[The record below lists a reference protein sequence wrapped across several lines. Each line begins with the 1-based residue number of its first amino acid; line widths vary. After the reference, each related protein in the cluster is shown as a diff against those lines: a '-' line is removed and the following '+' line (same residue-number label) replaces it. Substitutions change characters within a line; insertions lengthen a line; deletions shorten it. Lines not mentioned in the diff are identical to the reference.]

1 MVLGSCGRG
10 SKHALATLFNPT
22 FNATPLA
29 TMPETPATDKRA
41 RDRRAPP
48 AVRDAVALA
57 STLIEA
63 TLVAQRAGTLD
74 ELVRQRPRAARWL
87 MRRFH
92 PLLVGTVGDA
102 LEVEQ
107 PLVLAADLLLRWALT
122 QLRPDREPGFGGIE
136 SKAWLDLTAWR
147 PMLAATCYA
156 GVLPVP
162 EFRERYRR
170 RIDEPAIDNLCGLWG
185 VGPSTFYRHLDRAKR
200 TMAELLVRE
209 PIGVPVRFA
218 LRRWLQSEV
227 ARRQGLASA
236 QQRADW
242 HRRQAERA
250 LPRHDIG
257 SALWHHLAA
266 ADVRGFIHALQL
278 DALQSANHPET
289 DALVERLAAGA
300 LTPRD
305 RVEVELARAAL
316 ARTRNTAE
324 RAQHAIEQA
333 LQVAVTAHD
342 KLSMGIAYGAL
353 GAFHETRDADR
364 AFACYED
371 SAQCLQQADPQ
382 RSDRAAIEAYLT
394 TLTRLAWLY
403 LQRNDP
409 RAKTVLERAQQIGG
423 DIDVPD
429 EIAGMLAQSWG
440 ELARRSGQLREALQ
454 HKQRALNIFERVGD
468 RRSVLATW
476 LNLSSIYA
484 ELHQFARA
492 IDYAQRI
499 LEVAARQDVEPQIV
513 AGTHL
518 NLGATYYLQGR
529 YDDAIAQ
536 YQQALDAC
544 VRSGLRLD
552 ATRAHFN
559 LAEAHYKRFQTSH
572 DVRDERNGDR
582 HVDAVL
588 HAPLAGS
595 SPALLELARKLKTDV
610 LGQLQELEKDRL
622 IPEESAVHLDQMT
635 EIQRQRA
642 VLAVPLS
649 PEAHVRARLA
659 IARAYLD
666 ISMKEREAAL
676 ELIARHGLGTSFT
689 HELGALRD
697 AFDRELTREQ
707 RLLGVWHAGAADLLP
722 EAARVALIEC
732 MLDRGSINKS
742 AYADL
747 CKVSPATASKHLA
760 LLAERGLLQQTGKG
774 PSTRYLLR
782 E

>member
-1 MVLGSCGRG
+1 
-10 SKHALATLFNPT
+10 
-22 FNATPLA
+22 
-29 TMPETPATDKRA
+29 MPETHATDKRA
-41 RDRRAPP
+41 RDRRARP
-48 AVRDAVALA
+48 AVHDVVSLA
-57 STLIEA
+57 STLIDA
-63 TLVAQRAGTLD
+63 ALLAQRAGTLD
-74 ELVRQRPRAARWL
+74 ELVRQHPRAARWL
-87 MRRFH
+87 MRRYQ
-92 PLLVGTVGDA
+92 PLLIGTLGDA

-122 QLRPDREPGFGGIE
+122 QLRPDREPGFEAIDGR
-136 SKAWLDLTAWR
+136 AWLDLTAWR
-147 PMLAATCYA
+147 PMLAAACYA
-156 GVLPVP
+156 GVLRVP

-170 RIDEPAIDNLCGLWG
+170 RADEPAIENLCGLWG

-200 TMAELLVRE
+200 TLAELLVRE
-209 PIGVPVRFA
+209 PIGVPMRFA
-218 LRRWLQSEV
+218 LRRWLQNEV
-227 ARRQGLASA
+227 ARRQGLETAEQRSA
-236 QQRADW
+236 W
-242 HRRQAERA
+242 HLRQAERA
-250 LPRHDIG
+250 LQQHDVG
-257 SALWHHLAA
+257 SALWHRLTA

-300 LTPRD
+300 LTARD
-305 RVEVELARAAL
+305 RVDVALARVAL
-316 ARTRNTAE
+316 ARTRNMPD
-324 RAQHAIEQA
+324 RAQQACEQA
-333 LQVAVTAHD
+333 LQIAVAARD
-342 KLSMGIAYGAL
+342 KLLMGIAYGAL

-382 RSDRAAIEAYLT
+382 RSDHAAIAAYLT

-423 DIDVPD
+423 EIDVPD

-454 HKQRALNIFERVGD
+454 HKQRALNIFERLGD

-484 ELHQFARA
+484 ELQQFERA

-513 AGTHL
+513 AGTHV
-518 NLGATYYLQGR
+518 NLGATYFLQER
-529 YDDAIAQ
+529 YDDAIEQ
-536 YQQALDAC
+536 YLQALDAS
-544 VRSGLRLD
+544 VRSGLRME

-572 DVRDERNGDR
+572 DARDEQRGDV
-582 HVDAVL
+582 HVEAVL
-588 HAPLAGS
+588 NAPMSESG
-595 SPALLELARKLKTDV
+595 PAARELARKLKEEM
-610 LGQLQELEKDRL
+610 LGSADQAANDRL

-642 VLAVPLS
+642 VLAVPIS

-666 ISMKEREAAL
+666 ISTQEREAAL
-676 ELIARHGLGTSFT
+676 ELIERHGLGTSFT
-689 HELGALRD
+689 HELGALRA

-707 RLLGVWHAGAADLLP
+707 KLLGHWRESAADLLP
-722 EAARVALIEC
+722 QDTCVSVIEW
-732 MLDRGSINKS
+732 LLKRGSINKS
-742 AYADL
+742 GYADL
-747 CKVSPATASKHLA
+747 CSVSPATASKHLT
-760 LLAERGLLQQTGKG
+760 LLTERGLLQQTGKG
-774 PSTRYLLR
+774 PSTRYLLS

>member
-1 MVLGSCGRG
+1 MRTARAAGAPL
-10 SKHALATLFNPT
+10 
-22 FNATPLA
+22 LA

-41 RDRRAPP
+41 RDRRAMP

-57 STLIEA
+57 STLIDA
-63 TLVAQRAGTLD
+63 ALLAQRAGTLD

-87 MRRFH
+87 MRRFQ
-92 PLLVGTVGDA
+92 PLLLGTVGDA

-107 PLVLAADLLLRWALT
+107 PLVMAADLLLRWALT
-122 QLRPDREPGFGGIE
+122 QLRPDREPGFDAIDR
-136 SKAWLDLTAWR
+136 KAWLDLTAWR

-156 GVLPVP
+156 GVLSVP

-170 RIDEPAIDNLCGLWG
+170 RADEPAIENLCGLWG

-200 TMAELLVRE
+200 TIAELLVRE
-209 PIGVPVRFA
+209 PIGVPMRFA

-227 ARRQGLASA
+227 ARRQGLHS
-236 QQRADW
+236 QEQRTTW

-250 LPRHDIG
+250 LQRHDVG

-266 ADVRGFIHALQL
+266 ADVRSFIHALQL
-278 DALQSANHPET
+278 DAQQSANHPET

-300 LTPRD
+300 LAPRD
-305 RVEVELARAAL
+305 RLDVELARAAL
-316 ARTRNTAE
+316 ARTRSMPE
-324 RAQHAIEQA
+324 RAQQACEQA
-333 LQVAVTAHD
+333 LQIAVAARD
-342 KLSMGIAYGAL
+342 KLLMGIAYGAL

-423 DIDVPD
+423 AIDVPD
-429 EIAGMLAQSWG
+429 EIAGMMAQSWG

-454 HKQRALNIFERVGD
+454 HKQRALNIYERVGD
-468 RRSVLATW
+468 RRAVLATW

-484 ELHQFARA
+484 ELQQFERA

-499 LEVAARQDVEPQIV
+499 LEVTARQDVEPQIV
-513 AGTHL
+513 AGTHV

-529 YDDAIAQ
+529 YDDAIDQ
-536 YQQALDAC
+536 YQQALDAS
-544 VRSGLRLD
+544 VRSGLRLE

-559 LAEAHYKRFQTSH
+559 LAEAHYKRFQISM
-572 DVRDERNGDR
+572 DVRDERSGDL

-588 HAPLAGS
+588 NAPLAES
-595 SPALLELARKLKTDV
+595 SPAARELARKLKEEM
-610 LGQLQELEKDRL
+610 LGSAEPAANDRL
-622 IPEESAVHLDQMT
+622 VSEESAVHVDEMA

-642 VLAVPLS
+642 VLAVPIS

-666 ISMKEREAAL
+666 ISTQEREAAL

-689 HELGALRD
+689 QELGALRA

-707 RLLGVWHAGAADLLP
+707 RLLGAWRDGAADLLP
-722 EAARVALIEC
+722 EAVRVALIEW
-732 MLDRGSINKS
+732 LLHRDSINKS
-742 AYADL
+742 AYAEL
-747 CKVSPATASKHLA
+747 CNVSPATASKHLSA
-760 LLAERGLLQQTGKG
+760 LTERGLLQQIGKG
-774 PSTRYLLR
+774 PSTRYLLPD
-782 E
+782 

>member
-1 MVLGSCGRG
+1 
-10 SKHALATLFNPT
+10 
-22 FNATPLA
+22 
-29 TMPETPATDKRA
+29 MPESPSTEKPSRT
-41 RDRRAPP
+41 
-48 AVRDAVALA
+48 VRVSNEASDAVARA
-57 STLIEA
+57 AALIEA
-63 TLVAQRAGTLD
+63 ALVAQRAGTLH

-87 MRRFH
+87 MRRFE
-92 PLLVGTVGDA
+92 PLVVGAVGDA

-107 PLVLAADLLLRWALT
+107 PLVLMADLLLRWALT
-122 QLRPDREPGFGGIE
+122 QLRPDREPSFDGIQP
-136 SKAWLDLTAWR
+136 KAWLDLTAWR

-156 GVLPVP
+156 GVLAVP

-170 RIDEPAIDNLCGLWG
+170 RAGEPAIENLCGLWS

-209 PIGVPVRFA
+209 PIGLPMRFA
-218 LRRWLQSEV
+218 LRRWLQAEV
-227 ARRQGLASA
+227 ARRQGLDTAE
-236 QQRADW
+236 QRVAW

-250 LPRHDIG
+250 LQRHDIG
-257 SALWHHLAA
+257 SALWHRLAA
-266 ADVRGFIHALQL
+266 TDVRGFIQALQV

-289 DALVERLAAGA
+289 DALIERLAAGA
-300 LTPRD
+300 LTARD
-305 RVEVELARAAL
+305 RMDVELARAAL
-316 ARTRNTAE
+316 ARTRNMPE
-324 RAQHAIEQA
+324 RALQACEQA
-333 LQVAVTAHD
+333 LQTAVAAHD
-342 KLSMGIAYGAL
+342 KLLMGIAYGAL

-371 SAQCLQQADPQ
+371 SAECLRQADPE
-382 RSDRAAIEAYLT
+382 RSDQAAIGAYLT

-409 RAKTVLERAQQIGG
+409 RAKTVLERTQQIGG
-423 DIDVPD
+423 AIEVPD

-440 ELARRSGQLREALQ
+440 ELARRSGQLREALE
-454 HKQRALNIFERVGD
+454 HKQRALNIFERLGD

-484 ELHQFARA
+484 ELQQFERA

-499 LEVAARQDVEPQIV
+499 LDVAARQDVEPQIV
-513 AGTHL
+513 AGTHV

-529 YDDAIAQ
+529 HDAAIEQ
-536 YQQALDAC
+536 YHQALDAS
-544 VRSGLRLD
+544 VRSGLRLES
-552 ATRAHFN
+552 TRAHFN
-559 LAEAHYKRFQTSH
+559 LAEAYYKRFQTSH
-572 DVRDERNGDR
+572 DARDERSGDM

-588 HAPLAGS
+588 HAPMAES

-610 LGQLQELEKDRL
+610 LGQLAETEKDRL
-622 IPEESAVHLDQMT
+622 LPQESAIHLDEMS

-642 VLAVPLS
+642 VLAVPIS

-689 HELGALRD
+689 QELGALRA

-707 RLLGVWHAGAADLLP
+707 RLLGRWHEDAADLVP
-722 EAARVALIEC
+722 EALRASLIEW
-732 MLDRGSINKS
+732 LLGRDSINKS

-747 CKVSPATASKHLA
+747 CGVSPATASKHLA

-774 PSTRYLLR
+774 PSTRYLLPD
-782 E
+782 

>member
-1 MVLGSCGRG
+1 
-10 SKHALATLFNPT
+10 
-22 FNATPLA
+22 
-29 TMPETPATDKRA
+29 MPETPATDKRA
-41 RDRRAPP
+41 RDVRASP
-48 AVRDAVALA
+48 AAHDGVALA

-63 TLVAQRAGTLD
+63 ALAAQRAGTLD

-87 MRRFH
+87 MRRFQ

-122 QLRPDREPGFGGIE
+122 QLRPDREPSFEGIDR
-136 SKAWLDLTAWR
+136 KAWLDLSAWR

-156 GVLPVP
+156 GLLAVP

-170 RIDEPAIDNLCGLWG
+170 RLDEPAIENLCGLWS

-200 TMAELLVRE
+200 TTGELLVRE
-209 PIGVPVRFA
+209 PIGVPMRFA
-218 LRRWLQSEV
+218 LRRWLQNEV
-227 ARRQGLASA
+227 ARREGLDRPDARTS
-236 QQRADW
+236 W

-250 LPRHDIG
+250 LQRHDVG
-257 SALWHHLAA
+257 SALWHRLAA
-266 ADVRGFIHALQL
+266 GDVRGFIHALQL

-300 LTPRD
+300 LSARD

-316 ARTRNTAE
+316 ARTRNMADRTQQAC
-324 RAQHAIEQA
+324 EQA
-333 LQVAVTAHD
+333 LQIAVGARD
-342 KLSMGIAYGAL
+342 KLLMGIAYGAL

-371 SAQCLQQADPQ
+371 SAECLQQADPQ
-382 RSDRAAIEAYLT
+382 QSDHTAIEAYLT

-409 RAKTVLERAQQIGG
+409 RAKTVLERTQQIGG
-423 DIDVPD
+423 AIDVPD

-484 ELHQFARA
+484 ELQQFERA
-492 IDYAQRI
+492 IDYAHRI

-513 AGTHL
+513 AGTHV

-529 YDDAIAQ
+529 YDAAIEQ
-536 YQQALDAC
+536 YRLALDASL
-544 VRSGLRLD
+544 RSGLRLE

-559 LAEAHYKRFQTSH
+559 LAEAFYKRFQTSH
-572 DVRDERNGDR
+572 DGQDERNGDL

-588 HAPLAGS
+588 HAPLAES

-610 LGQLQELEKDRL
+610 LGQLEETQKDRL
-622 IPEESAVHLDQMT
+622 IPQESAVHLEEMA

-642 VLAVPLS
+642 VLAVPIS

-666 ISMKEREAAL
+666 LSMKEREAAL
-676 ELIARHGLGTSFT
+676 HLIQRHGLGASFT
-689 HELGALRD
+689 QELGALRA

-707 RLLGVWHAGAADLLP
+707 RLLGAWHDGAADLLP
-722 EAARVALIEC
+722 EAARLALIEW
-732 MLDRGSINKS
+732 LLGRDSINKS
-742 AYADL
+742 AYAEL
-747 CKVSPATASKHLA
+747 CGVSPATASKHLSA
-760 LLAERGLLQQTGKG
+760 LTERGLLQQTGKG
-774 PSTRYLLR
+774 PSTRYLLAA
-782 E
+782 

>member
-1 MVLGSCGRG
+1 MCSLHSTIPR
-10 SKHALATLFNPT
+10 SNRRALAVQQ
-22 FNATPLA
+22 PLA
-29 TMPETPATDKRA
+29 TMPDTATTDKPARA
-41 RDRRAPP
+41 APVP
-48 AVRDAVALA
+48 GDAGDSLARALA
-57 STLIEA
+57 LIEA
-63 TLVAQRAGTLD
+63 ALLAQRAGTLD

-87 MRRFH
+87 MRRFQSAV
-92 PLLVGTVGDA
+92 VGTLGDA

-107 PLVLAADLLLRWALT
+107 PLVLMADLLLRWAMT
-122 QLRPDREPGFGGIE
+122 QLRPDREPGFDGIPP
-136 SKAWLDLTAWR
+136 KAWLDLTAWR
-147 PMLAATCYA
+147 PMLAAACYA

-170 RIDEPAIDNLCGLWG
+170 RADEPAIENLCGLWS
-185 VGPSTFYRHLDRAKR
+185 VGPSTFYRHLERAKR
-200 TMAELLVRE
+200 SMAELLVRE
-209 PIGVPVRFA
+209 PIGVPTRFA

-227 ARRQGLASA
+227 ARRQGLDSNE
-236 QQRADW
+236 QRVAW

-250 LPRHDIG
+250 LQRHDIG
-257 SALWHHLAA
+257 SALWHRLAA
-266 ADVRGFIHALQL
+266 SDVRGFIQALQL

-300 LTPRD
+300 LTMRD
-305 RVEVELARAAL
+305 RVEVELARATL
-316 ARTRNTAE
+316 ARTRNMAE
-324 RAQHAIEQA
+324 RTQQACEQA
-333 LQVAVTAHD
+333 LQIAVAARD
-342 KLSMGIAYGAL
+342 KLMMGIAYGAL

-371 SAQCLQQADPQ
+371 SAECLQQVDPQ
-382 RSDRAAIEAYLT
+382 QSDRAAIEAYLT

-409 RAKTVLERAQQIGG
+409 RAKAVIERTQQIGAA
-423 DIDVPD
+423 IEVPD
-429 EIAGMLAQSWG
+429 ELAGMLAQSRG

-454 HKQRALNIFERVGD
+454 HKQRALNIFERLGD

-484 ELHQFARA
+484 ELQQFERA
-492 IDYAQRI
+492 IEYAQRI
-499 LEVAARQDVEPQIV
+499 LEVAARQVVEPQIV
-513 AGTHL
+513 AGTHV
-518 NLGATYYLQGR
+518 NLGATYYMQGR
-529 YDDAIAQ
+529 HDAAIEQ
-536 YQQALDAC
+536 YQMALDAS
-544 VRSGLRLD
+544 VRSGLRLE

-559 LAEAHYKRFQTSH
+559 LAEAHYKRFQSSRDPH
-572 DVRDERNGDR
+572 DEHHGDL

-588 HAPLAGS
+588 RAPMAES

-610 LGQLQELEKDRL
+610 LGQIDLLEKDRL
-622 IPEESAVHLDQMT
+622 LPQESAVHLDEMS

-642 VLAVPLS
+642 VLAVPIS

-676 ELIARHGLGTSFT
+676 ELIARHELDTSFT

-707 RLLGVWHAGAADLLP
+707 KLLGQWHEHASDLLP
-722 EAARVALIEC
+722 EATRVSLIEQ
-732 MLDRGSINKS
+732 LLGGGSINKS
-742 AYADL
+742 AYAEL
-747 CKVSPATASKHLA
+747 CGVSPATASKHLT

-782 E
+782 D